1 MDVPEGIEIKAIDG
15 ERVMARVDGHRINGV
30 AHRGHVN
37 FKVDASGVAGID
49 WQGGGIWLRRVKGI
63 GPHGINDD
71 PTPAARNSVR
81 DAWPQMVQSWLRA
94 HPTALAE
101 AAEADRLKDIARLDS
116 EIADLELQIKQKR
129 AARARLHIKR
139 AT

>member
-1 MDVPEGIEIKAIDG
+1 MNVPAGIELKAIDG
-15 ERVMARVDGHRINGV
+15 ARVLARLDGHRINGV

-37 FKVDASGVAGID
+37 FKVDASGVVSID

-71 PTPAARNSVR
+71 ATPAAVR
-81 DAWPQMVQSWLRA
+81 HVREMWPLMVQSWLRD
-94 HPTALAE
+94 HPTALSE
-101 AAEADRLKDIARLDS
+101 GAEADRLRDIARLDN
-116 EIADLELQIKQKR
+116 EIQELELKLKQAR